1 MAKPKHT
8 ALLGADFNTLII
20 RPSGSVLKV
29 TLLPALT
36 LGRAIRFPFASLA
49 GLGLTIIAYL
59 GVESLVPGEGNLLQA
74 TASHI
79 FIGTALFLVLGSLMA
94 FNEERVDHIGPLF
107 RTGILVAAAVTVVVT
122 FSIAVAF
129 ALAPIDLQSSESW
142 DLLLN
147 WWPIAAQGIGVVSLA
162 CILPAFFLAWPIRA
176 NTGLALGKSIMLV
189 WRSIEGHMYPAGRFT
204 LILVSVGW
212 VLLTI
217 PGLGLLVPT
226 LYAHLTAVLFEKLVV
241 VECN

>member
-1 MAKPKHT
+1 MSRTNHT
-8 ALLGADFNTLII
+8 AAIGADSEALTI
-20 RPSGSVLKV
+20 RPSGSILRV
-29 TLLPALT
+29 TRLPALT
-36 LGRAIRFPFASLA
+36 ISRAIRFPFSSLT
-49 GLGLTIIAYL
+49 GLVVTIIAYL

-74 TASHI
+74 TALQV
-79 FIGTALFLVLGSLMA
+79 FMGTISFLVLGSLMA
-94 FNEERVDHIGPLF
+94 FHHERPNYIGQHF

-129 ALAPIDLQSSESW
+129 ALAPIDFESSESW

-147 WWPIAAQGIGVVSLA
+147 WWPVTAHGIGVVSLA
-162 CILPAFFLAWPIRA
+162 CVLPAFFLAWPIRA

-189 WRSIEGHMYPAGRFT
+189 WRSVEGHSYPAGRFT
-204 LILVSVGW
+204 FVLVSVGW

-226 LYAHLTAVLFEKLVV
+226 LYAHLTAVLFEELIV
-241 VECN
+241 VEST